1 MSRASPWHEETG
13 RMARFQALI
22 GNSRV
27 WLPPALLLLGTL
39 ATLACIAWLGVAV
52 SDNRKIALI
61 ASGHDVHIS
70 AGASPAVTFA
80 RAKYLLDHDDF
91 EEAQPL
97 IENVVRLGAAEAAA
111 NLLYDAAN
119 ARVHLAIQM
128 IENNKFDTATAN
140 VVLARDFY
148 TRALRINPQFWD
160 AKYNLD
166 IAMRL
171 VRDFPETIL
180 RGDDK
185 QKPTSKLWTDFPG
198 LPKGGP

>member
-1 MSRASPWHEETG
+1 
-13 RMARFQALI
+13 
-22 GNSRV
+22 V
-27 WLPPALLLLGTL
+27 VLGILTM
-39 ATLACIAWLGVAV
+39 LACIAWVALAM

-70 AGASPAVTFA
+70 ASASPAVTFA
-80 RAKYLLDHDDF
+80 RAKYLLDRGDF

-97 IENVVRLGAAEAAA
+97 IENVVRLGTSGAAA

-119 ARVHLAIQM
+119 ARVHLAIQL

-140 VVLARDFY
+140 VVLARDYY

-180 RGDDK
+180 RSDDK